1 MKRLFLV
8 AIVALVSIVSAQAKS
23 DLPEYQIQGAGTG
36 SQGSYLVEVSVMV
49 PKVKKADDALIG
61 RCAVHG
67 VLFRGF
73 SNKEMRQSQKPLAG
87 SASVEASHDDY
98 FTSFFSEGGAA
109 NNYVEVVSSSRTVV
123 KVGKKYKV
131 TAKVTVN
138 KEQLHKDLEAA
149 GVIKGLNS
157 IF

>member
-1 MKRLFLV
+1 MKKLLFVLLM
-8 AIVALVSIVSAQAKS
+8 ALCCVSVVSAENE
-23 DLPEYQIQGAGTG
+23 LPEYQIQGAGTG
-36 SQGSYLVEVSVMV
+36 AQGTYLVEVSVLV
-49 PKVKKADDALIG
+49 SKAKKADDSVIG

-73 SNKEMRQSQKPLAG
+73 TNKEMRQNQKPLAG
-87 SASVEASHDDY
+87 SASVEASHADY
-98 FTSFFSEGGAA
+98 FSNFFAEGGAA
-109 NNYVEVVSSSRTVV
+109 SNYVEVVSSSRSVV

-138 KEQLHKDLEAA
+138 KEQLHKDLEDA
-149 GVIKGLNS
+149 GVIRGLNS